1 MNPLDCDRPAC
12 DDIQD
17 ALKLAKDRIKKNKN
31 GHDGVGSG
39 SDGNKGKS
47 SNSNSSN
54 SNSSSNSKT
63 SDSTTA
69 KIESGGSATSSS
81 ASSSSSSSS
90 VSSSCPPRSAELGRS
105 SWTLLHSMAAWYP
118 DDPTSQQRQRMANF
132 MEALG
137 DFYPCPWCAD
147 DFMTELH
154 KTPPKVESRTDLCMW
169 LCDQHNRVN
178 LKLGKQL
185 FDCNM
190 KDLDERWRRSSD
202 PKCNR

>member
-17 ALKLAKDRIKKNKN
+17 ALKLARDRIKKNGN
-31 GHDGVGSG
+31 GGVGSDSASNG
-39 SDGNKGKS
+39 SSKGKAR
-47 SNSNSSN
+47 
-54 SNSSSNSKT
+54 
-63 SDSTTA
+63 DSTA
-69 KIESGGSATSSS
+69 KIESGSSPTSSLPP
-81 ASSSSSSSS
+81 SSSSLSS
-90 VSSSCPPRSAELGRS
+90 SSSCPPRSAELGRS

-118 DDPTSQQRQRMANF
+118 DDPTSQQQHRMANF

-147 DFMTELH
+147 DFRTELH
-154 KTPPKVESRTDLCMW
+154 KTPPKVETRTDLCMW

-178 LKLGKQL
+178 SKLGKQL

-190 KDLDERWRRSSD
+190 KDLDERWRRSAD

>member
-17 ALKLAKDRIKKNKN
+17 ALKLARDRIKKNGN
-31 GHDGVGSG
+31 GGVGSGVGSG
-39 SDGNKGKS
+39 SA
-47 SNSNSSN
+47 SNGRNSSN
-54 SNSSSNSKT
+54 SSSKGKT
-63 SDSTTA
+63 GDSTA
-69 KIESGGSATSSS
+69 KIESGSSPTSSS
-81 ASSSSSSSS
+81 TPVSSSSSSTTP
-90 VSSSCPPRSAELGRS
+90 SSCPPRTAELGRS

-118 DDPTSQQRQRMANF
+118 DDPTSQQQHRMANF

-137 DFYPCPWCAD
+137 DLYPCPWCAD
-147 DFMTELH
+147 DFRNELH
-154 KTPPKVESRTDLCMW
+154 KAPPKVETRTDLCMW

-178 LKLGKQL
+178 SKLGKQL

-190 KDLDERWRRSSD
+190 KDLDERWRRSAD